1 MELMRNDGRFIALW
15 PKEAFGMLSAKEPL
29 MRMIPIP
36 LSPKGVAIAAMV
48 SCSDIKAFLL
58 N

>member
-1 MELMRNDGRFIALW
+1 
-15 PKEAFGMLSAKEPL
+15 

-48 SCSDIKAFLL
+48 SCSDIKASLVD
-58 N
+58 

>member
-1 MELMRNDGRFIALW
+1 MGGLFFLGLKRCLEI
-15 PKEAFGMLSAKEPL
+15 LSAKGPL

-36 LSPKGVAIAAMV
+36 LSPKEVAIAAMV
-48 SCSDIKAFLL
+48 SCSNIKASLV